1 MVAKR
6 EVIPVT
12 VLIRRATIRLRVFF
26 FFELNSA
33 NAVWWF
39 RGNYGRVLPS

>member
-1 MVAKR
+1 MVAER
-6 EVIPVT
+6 QVIPVT
-12 VLIRRATIRLRVFF
+12 VLIRRAAIRLRVIF

-39 RGNYGRVLPS
+39 RGNYGRVFPS